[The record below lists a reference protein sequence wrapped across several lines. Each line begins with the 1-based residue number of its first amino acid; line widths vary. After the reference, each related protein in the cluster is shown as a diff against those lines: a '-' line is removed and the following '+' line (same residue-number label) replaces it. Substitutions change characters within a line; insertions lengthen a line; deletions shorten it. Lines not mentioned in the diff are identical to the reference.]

1 MQFFNNLIVLSL
13 EQTILVPC
21 GICRW
26 RTVILFIHQV
36 SWPMSPLSPLS
47 GKIIKLNTESGAS
60 VKEGDEILLIES
72 MKMETP
78 IFAPCTGI
86 VSSINVKE
94 GDNLEDDDLI
104 AIFE

>member
-26 RTVILFIHQV
+26 RTVIPFIHPL
-36 SWPMSPLSPLS
+36 SLPLSPLS

-94 GDNLEDDDLI
+94 GDNLEEDDLI